1 MALYL
6 PAAYLINLLNSPN
19 VLTAIMARHEI
30 RERFKYLK
38 EDVLH
43 TIARDFPTTEPLV
56 EQEMWRRF
64 TEIDHRKM
72 NRFATFPY

>member
-1 MALYL
+1 
-6 PAAYLINLLNSPN
+6 
-19 VLTAIMARHEI
+19 MARHEI

-64 TEIDHRKM
+64 TETDHRKM